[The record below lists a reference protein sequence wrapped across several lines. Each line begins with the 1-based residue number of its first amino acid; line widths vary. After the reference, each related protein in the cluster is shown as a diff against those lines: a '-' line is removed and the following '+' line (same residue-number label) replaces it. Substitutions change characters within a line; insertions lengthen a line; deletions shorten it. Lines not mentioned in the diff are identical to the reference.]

1 MREEINYK
9 LTNLDLIDLSNATI
23 KESKKKLD
31 SIKEEE
37 KEKRKKSVA
46 INSLEAFLFDTKDK
60 LSQDDFIKCSTTTE
74 RETIAA
80 KLDEVD
86 LWLSEADNSVETKV
100 K

>member
-1 MREEINYK
+1 MYK
-9 LTNLDLIDLSNATI
+9 ITNLDLIDLSNATI

-60 LSQDDFIKCSTTTE
+60 LSQDDFIKCSTATE

-100 K
+100 N